1 MDILA
6 PEFFARD
13 TLAVAR
19 DLIGKLLVYAPDDG
33 VRLVGRVVET
43 EAYTGDDPACH
54 GARLVDAET
63 DGVPR
68 EGRGAE
74 LFGAPGTAY
83 VYLCYGI
90 HWMLNVVTEAEGT
103 CGAVLI
109 RAVHPVEGREV
120 MEERRSAARSAVEL
134 TNGPGKLAQAFG
146 IDGRVHGETLTEEP
160 VFFARP
166 PEAANVEVSTSS
178 RIGIKRAVERQW
190 RFFAKGDPYVSRG
203 TPSDKK

>member
-1 MDILA
+1 MDILG
-6 PEFFARD
+6 PQFYARD

-19 DLIGKLLVYAPDDG
+19 ELVGMLLVHAPRDG

-54 GARLVDAET
+54 AAGLVGAEAGD
-63 DGVPR
+63 VPL

-90 HWMLNVVTEAEGT
+90 HWMLNVVTEPEGT

-109 RAVHPVEGREV
+109 RAVHPLEGMEV
-120 MEERRSAARSAVEL
+120 MEQRRSAAQSAVAL

-146 IDGRVHGETLTEEP
+146 VDGQLDGKPLTEAP

-166 PEAANVEVSTSS
+166 VDEPDVEVSTSS
-178 RIGIKRAVERQW
+178 RIGITRAVDRPW
-190 RFFAKGDPYVSRG
+190 RFYAEGDPYVSRG
-203 TPSDKK
+203 TPSNER